1 MQRLLKHKILFYLIE
16 VTTQESF
23 RKQKIKLKSRKP
35 VKNEGK
41 ILSNFAEKEKKILP
55 HKKIPQLAPVSEKNL
70 SRSLCCILP
79 FYANATLLII
89 LNPSKK
95 TQKLVG

>member
-1 MQRLLKHKILFYLIE
+1 MQKELRHKTLFYWTKT
-16 VTTQESF
+16 TTQESF

-41 ILSNFAEKEKKILP
+41 ILSNFAEKEKKILL
-55 HKKIPQLAPVSEKNL
+55 HRKIPQLAPVLEKNL
-70 SRSLCCILP
+70 LGSLCCTLP